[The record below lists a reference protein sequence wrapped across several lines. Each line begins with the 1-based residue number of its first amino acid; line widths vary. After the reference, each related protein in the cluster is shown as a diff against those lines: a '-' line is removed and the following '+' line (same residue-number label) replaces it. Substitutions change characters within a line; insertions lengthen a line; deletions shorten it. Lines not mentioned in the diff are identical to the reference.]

1 MVHPLMKETSYTIG
15 MGMRYIR
22 LTLKINLD
30 HQVMMKTNKLLKVLM
45 LINHF
50 LMLQALIPRLGENKI
65 NEIL

>member
-15 MGMRYIR
+15 MSMRYIR